1 MSIEVVR
8 DTEIARRL
16 NEHYKKEIY
25 TGDHKG
31 VATPVPI
38 PNTEVKGSLADDTT
52 LWWGGKVGRRQFF
65 LFYSS
70 EYNCHYINK
79 IL

>member
-1 MSIEVVR
+1 MER
-8 DTEIARRL
+8 DEEIARRL
-16 NEHYKKEIY
+16 NEHYKKENY

-52 LWWGGKVGRRQFF
+52 L
-65 LFYSS
+65 
-70 EYNCHYINK
+70 
-79 IL
+79 